1 MLNKFE
7 NRQFWIESLYNEI
20 EEQFDKNKSHD
31 TYTKELPYH
40 INIIA
45 NNKDF
50 PSYGNPIEWCL
61 SGVAGVNA
69 FIIGDVFEESDLL
82 EDLSEKNFFPPLL
95 TKELNALG
103 EEYMY
108 SQIAIVLM
116 SEEVNERTQSWLNQ
130 WRDDPRYFRK
140 ILISVLANETPEDI
154 SRNITETFLTPWNS
168 IKSSELNGNPL
179 ELFEKMEEDE
189 EE

>member
-1 MLNKFE
+1 MLNKFK
-7 NRQFWIESLYNEI
+7 NRQSWIESLYNEI
-20 EEQFDKNKSHD
+20 NEEFNKTNNLD
-31 TYTKELPYH
+31 TYSKELPYYL
-40 INIIA
+40 NIIK

-61 SGVAGVNA
+61 SGVSGVNA
-69 FIIGDVFEESDLL
+69 FIVGDVFENSDLL

-108 SQIAIVLM
+108 SQIAIVLTG
-116 SEEVNERTQSWLNQ
+116 ENIDKKTRSWLNQ

-140 ILISVLANETPEDI
+140 ILVSITVNDAPKDI
-154 SRNITETFLTPWNS
+154 SRKITETFLSPWNS
-168 IKSSELNGNPL
+168 IKSL
-179 ELFEKMEEDE
+179 ELDEGIMEVFEKVEEDE
-189 EE
+189 E